1 MMFKIKYKI
10 LSIFAIVS
18 ILILITYA
26 PYVSFRLRELRINTI
41 KKELQNQ
48 LQHIDFSINILFDE
62 IEYDINEITLNSYV
76 RSYDDEEFTSFL
88 GADEKTFRYNIGK
101 LEQKIIH
108 IFHDHKNT
116 HPYVNSVYMGRENG
130 SFVRSHKRDRPTQYD
145 PRERP
150 WYRLGKDNPGNVMKT
165 APYRSLTS
173 TDINIGF
180 VKALKDQKDQ
190 VYGVV
195 GFDITLEKLSRYLRK
210 IEVEYEGSLLLLDNE
225 GIILASQNESDLF
238 QYAGDAFNIDFVRMY
253 EKGRGVV
260 AASYESEKY
269 YIIFRE
275 SPTIGWKIAFVIPAE
290 QIKKDIEA
298 ILFKIIVILA
308 ISLGLLSLF
317 TVLGMEKHIIKHI
330 RTLHKGTEI
339 ISRTGD
345 LNHEIMID
353 THDEIGGLA
362 ASFNQMTKDLII
374 NIDKLTEETR
384 VREKYE
390 SELNIA
396 HDIQMSFLPQT
407 FPPFPNRPEFDLY
420 ALIQPARE
428 VGGDLYD
435 FYLIDNNHLCF
446 LIGDVSDKGV
456 PAALFMA
463 RTKAVVKSVAG
474 RIRSPREILTAVN
487 NELSLNNEECMF
499 VTLFLGILTID
510 SGHMVFA
517 NAGHNPPLYIAS
529 HQDAVFFKTKN
540 SSALGLDADTDYSD
554 HTIRLSENDTLFMYT
569 DGVTE
574 ALNDRNQFFSDERLQ
589 KEVSIQKSRSIQDL
603 ASIVMDSVKTF
614 SSGTAQSDDITILC
628 LRYFHKS
635 KEKEGGEPW
644 N

>member
-1 MMFKIKYKI
+1 M
-10 LSIFAIVS
+10 V
-18 ILILITYA
+18 TYA
-26 PYVSFRLRELRINTI
+26 PYVSFRLKGLRTKTI

-48 LQHIDFSINILFDE
+48 LQHIDFSLNTLFDE
-62 IEYDINEITLNSYV
+62 IEYDINEIILNPHV
-76 RSYDDEEFTSFL
+76 GSYDDEKFTSFL
-88 GADEKTFRYNIGK
+88 DADEKTFKYNIGK
-101 LEQKIIH
+101 LEQKIVH

-130 SFVRSHKRDRPTQYD
+130 SFVRSHKRNRPTQYD

-150 WYRLGKDNPGNVMKT
+150 WYQLGKDNPDKVMKT

-173 TDINIGF
+173 TDINIGV
-180 VKALKDQKDQ
+180 VKALKDQKGE

-195 GFDITLEKLSRYLRK
+195 GFDITLEKLSGYLRK
-210 IEVEYEGSLLLLDNE
+210 IEVEYEGSLVLLDNK

-238 QYAGDAFNIDFVRMY
+238 RYAGDAYKIDFEEMY
-253 EKGRGVV
+253 EKDRGVV
-260 AASYESEKY
+260 VASGESEKY
-269 YIIFRE
+269 YIIYRK
-275 SPTIGWKIAFVIPAE
+275 SPMLGWKIAFIIPAE
-290 QIKKDIEA
+290 QIKKDIET
-298 ILFKIIVILA
+298 ILFKIIVILT
-308 ISLGLLSLF
+308 ISLGLLSIF
-317 TVLGMEKHIIKHI
+317 TVLGMEKHIIRHI
-330 RTLHKGTEI
+330 RTLHKGTEK
-339 ISRTGD
+339 ISQTGD

-353 THDEIGGLA
+353 TRDEIGDLA
-362 ASFNQMTKDLII
+362 ASFNQMTKQLIV

-396 HDIQMSFLPQT
+396 RDIQMSFLPQT
-407 FPPFPNRPEFDLY
+407 FPPFPNRSEFDLY

-435 FYLIDNNHLCF
+435 FYLIDDNHLCF

-463 RTKAVVKSVAG
+463 RTKAVVKSTVG

-487 NELSLNNEECMF
+487 KELSLNNEECMF
-499 VTLFLGILTID
+499 VTLFLGILTVD
-510 SGHMVFA
+510 SGHMVYA

-540 SSALGLDADTDYSD
+540 SSALGLDADADYYD

-574 ALNDRNQFFSDERLQ
+574 ALNDRNQFFSDEQLQ
-589 KEVSIQKSRSIQDL
+589 KEVSLQKSRSIQDL

-628 LRYFHKS
+628 LKYFHVS
-635 KEKEGGEPW
+635 KKKKEESHET
-644 N
+644 

>member
-1 MMFKIKYKI
+1 M
-10 LSIFAIVS
+10 V
-18 ILILITYA
+18 TYA
-26 PYVSFRLRELRINTI
+26 PYVSFRLKGLRTKTI

-48 LQHIDFSINILFDE
+48 LQHIDFSLNTLFDE
-62 IEYDINEITLNSYV
+62 IEYDINEIILNPHV
-76 RSYDDEEFTSFL
+76 GSYDDEKFTSFL
-88 GADEKTFRYNIGK
+88 DADEKTFKYNIGK
-101 LEQKIIH
+101 LEQKIVH

-130 SFVRSHKRDRPTQYD
+130 SFVRSHKRNRPTQYD

-150 WYRLGKDNPGNVMKT
+150 WYQLGKDNPDKVMKT

-173 TDINIGF
+173 TDINIGV
-180 VKALKDQKDQ
+180 VKALKDQKGE

-195 GFDITLEKLSRYLRK
+195 GFDITLEKLSGYLRK
-210 IEVEYEGSLLLLDNE
+210 IEVEYEGSLVLLDNK

-238 QYAGDAFNIDFVRMY
+238 RYAGDAYKIDFEEMY
-253 EKGRGVV
+253 EKDRGVV
-260 AASYESEKY
+260 VASGESEKY
-269 YIIFRE
+269 YIIYRK
-275 SPTIGWKIAFVIPAE
+275 SPMLGWKIAFIIPAE
-290 QIKKDIEA
+290 QIKKDIET
-298 ILFKIIVILA
+298 ILFKIIVILT
-308 ISLGLLSLF
+308 ISLGLLSIF
-317 TVLGMEKHIIKHI
+317 TVLGMEKHIIRHI
-330 RTLHKGTEI
+330 RTLHKGTEK
-339 ISRTGD
+339 ISQTGD

-353 THDEIGGLA
+353 TRDEIGDLA
-362 ASFNQMTKDLII
+362 ASFNQMTKQLIV

-396 HDIQMSFLPQT
+396 RDIQMSFLPQT
-407 FPPFPNRPEFDLY
+407 FPPFPNRSEFDLY

-435 FYLIDNNHLCF
+435 FYLIDDNHLCF

-463 RTKAVVKSVAG
+463 RTKAVVKSTVG

-487 NELSLNNEECMF
+487 KELSLNNEECMF
-499 VTLFLGILTID
+499 VTLFLGILTVD
-510 SGHMVFA
+510 SGHMVYA

-540 SSALGLDADTDYSD
+540 SSALGLDADADYYD

-574 ALNDRNQFFSDERLQ
+574 ALNDRNQFFSDEQLQ
-589 KEVSIQKSRSIQDL
+589 KEVSLQKSRSIQDL

-628 LRYFHKS
+628 LKYFHVS
-635 KEKEGGEPW
+635 KKKKEES
-644 N
+644 NET